1 MSKISRLRLSLKK
14 TGGISEQKCFGLGI
28 GGQRCGSTWIGKY
41 LSNHPD
47 HCMSPIKEMHIFDTI
62 HREKVHP
69 LRRNKL
75 DLSKADNQLK
85 KSVTDIEKI
94 IDGDMS
100 YFRYFDERINNN
112 HRSFGEITPEY
123 SLLGNQF
130 LEIIAASHG
139 NIKLF
144 MSLRCPTDRFLS
156 ALTYYGRK
164 RPKFSIERHY
174 RKGLQKKLFC
184 NHTRY
189 TANIKNILSHF
200 PRENIYFFYYE
211 DLFNGST
218 DTLFQLCDHLQIK
231 RIHPKDNQLPY
242 EKTINNT
249 SKPSNTRR
257 PNHEEMKAIYNQFRS
272 EYEAIPDLIQQPLPQ
287 KWQEDIAQ
295 LAS

>member
-1 MSKISRLRLSLKK
+1 
-14 TGGISEQKCFGLGI
+14 
-28 GGQRCGSTWIGKY
+28 
-41 LSNHPD
+41 
-47 HCMSPIKEMHIFDTI
+47 MSPIKEMHIFDTM

-211 DLFNGST
+211 DLFNGSPILYFNSVIIYRSSAFT
-218 DTLFQLCDHLQIK
+218 Q
-231 RIHPKDNQLPY
+231 
-242 EKTINNT
+242 KTINYHT
-249 SKPSNTRR
+249 KKQLTTQASQ
-257 PNHEEMKAIYNQFRS
+257 AIQG
-272 EYEAIPDLIQQPLPQ
+272 DPLT
-287 KWQEDIAQ
+287 KK
-295 LAS
+295 